1 VKRLA
6 FLVASVWAAGCALAQ
21 APTDTEDEEFAA
33 RGFVGSLSDPV
44 IRDANGTPVWTLGA
58 YDWVKGDPPETVN
71 PSLWR
76 HARLLARHGLYRVHE
91 RIYQVRGFDISNLT
105 VILGDSGFIVLDP
118 LTSAEAARAAM
129 RLVREHLGDRP
140 VVAVIYSHSHRDH
153 YAGVGGVVDRNES
166 GVRIIAPEGFIEHV
180 VSEALVAGPAMA
192 RRSIYQFGIGL
203 MPGPDGALTAGI
215 GPGFAGGTRTLIAPT
230 EYITRTRQQLA
241 IDGVRLEFQLTPDT
255 EAPAE
260 MNAFLPDFRALWIP
274 ENAVA
279 TLHNL
284 LTPRGA
290 LVRDAKRWAD
300 YLTETIAWYASSS
313 DLYFAS
319 HGWPRFGRE
328 RVGDFLS
335 SHRDAYKY
343 LHDQSVRLMNLGYT
357 GEEIAERIALPP
369 SLANRWFN
377 RGYYG
382 TMVHN
387 SRAVYQRYMGWYDGN
402 PANLHPL
409 PEEKAAPRYVAAM
422 GGARRVLATARV
434 AFDRGEYRWAAE
446 LLNHLVFAEPDNEQ
460 AREWLARAH
469 ERMAWESES
478 AIWRNMYLSAAAE
491 LRGRAP
497 RPGFGGL
504 GPEVVAELPSSM
516 LFDLLSVRLNP
527 ATAVDQSLL
536 VTFPERRETFAV
548 EIRNSVLIHRP
559 GLAGPGGETHLSM
572 PRAVFLAAVLTPGA
586 PEPAPAEVEGNAEAF
601 ARFRASFDLPDPGFA
616 IVTPR

>member
-1 VKRLA
+1 MKRLA
-6 FLVASVWAAGCALAQ
+6 SFVACACVASCALAQ
-21 APTDTEDEEFAA
+21 GPTDTEDEEFAA

-44 IRDANGTPVWTLGA
+44 IRDANGAPVWTLGA
-58 YDWVKGDPPETVN
+58 YDWVKGEPPETVN
-71 PSLWR
+71 PLLWR
-76 HARLLARHGLYRVHE
+76 HARLLAHHGLYRVHE

-105 VILGDSGFIVLDP
+105 VILGESGFIVLDP

-129 RLVREHLGDRP
+129 RLAREHLGDRP

-153 YAGVGGVVDRNES
+153 YAGVGGVVDRN
-166 GVRIIAPEGFIEHV
+166 GGDVRIIAPEGFIEHV

-192 RRSIYQFGIGL
+192 RRSIYQFGIGIP
-203 MPGPDGALTAGI
+203 PGPEGMLTVGI
-215 GPGFAGGTRTLIAPT
+215 GQGFAGGTRTLIAPT
-230 EYITRTRQQLA
+230 EYITRTRQQLTV
-241 IDGVRLEFQLTPDT
+241 DGVRFEFQLTPDT

-279 TLHNL
+279 TLHNV

-300 YLTETIAWYASSS
+300 FLTETIAWYASSS
-313 DLYFAS
+313 DVYFAS
-319 HGWPRFGRE
+319 HGWPRFGEE

-343 LHDQSVRLMNLGYT
+343 LHDQSVRLMNQGYT
-357 GEEIAERIALPP
+357 GEEIAETISLPP

-422 GGARRVLATARV
+422 GGPRRVLATARR
-434 AFDRGEYRWAAE
+434 AFERGEYRWAAE
-446 LLNHLVFAEPDNEQ
+446 LLNHLVFAQPDHAQ

-469 ERMAWESES
+469 ERMAWQAES
-478 AIWRNMYLSAAAE
+478 AIWRSMYLSAAAE

-497 RPGFGGL
+497 RAGIGGL
-504 GPEVVAELPSSM
+504 GPEVIAELPSSM
-516 LFDLLSVRLNP
+516 LFDLLAVRLNP
-527 ATAVDQSLL
+527 ATAADQSLR
-536 VTFPERRETFAV
+536 VTFPERQETFAV

-559 GLAGPGGETHLSM
+559 APAGSGAGAHVYM
-572 PRAVFLAAVLTPGA
+572 ARAAFLAAVLTLDG
-586 PEPAPAEVEGNAEAF
+586 PAPPPAKVEGDAGAF
-601 ARFRASFDLPDPGFA
+601 ARFRASFDAPDPGFA
-616 IVTPR
+616 IVTP